1 MQYTLFAAGGYIVQT
16 IGVNGLA
23 PGRQKLE
30 ASMRKL
36 HDEGKWIWKETR
48 HLEKY
53 MRPYNEGE
61 EGGESG
67 VQFIFKVKNNSLNG
81 NA

>member
-1 MQYTLFAAGGYIVQT
+1 MKYTLFAAGGYIVQT

-36 HDEGKWIWKETR
+36 HDEGKWD
-48 HLEKY
+48 
-53 MRPYNEGE
+53 MEGN
-61 EGGESG
+61 
-67 VQFIFKVKNNSLNG
+67 QTPRKIHAPLQ
-81 NA
+81 